1 VRVIKPT
8 EITSTTQFSRASTAT
23 YYDEDGVL
31 QTAAVDELRLN
42 FNPDTLESEGIL
54 IESEATNLA
63 LRSQE
68 FDNASWS
75 KVRGAITA
83 NAETAP
89 DGTMTMD
96 KLVEDTSNN
105 THFFSQSRTGSNET
119 TTLSVFAKEA
129 GRTRFALIMGNS
141 VSQSMAAF
149 FNLTLGVVS
158 AVEAEDADYTSPSAT
173 IEHVGNGIYRCSLTV
188 TKGSVNNNNSPQINL
203 ATNLN
208 AFSYTGDG
216 VSGIYIWG
224 AQLELGST
232 MTSYIPTVAATVT
245 RAADILGDMVTS
257 SVAEPDLTTTPPE
270 ALWVAATNYAI
281 DDIVIRT
288 TTHKKYI
295 NIQAGVD
302 ATLPEVDAA
311 LDTPTRWIEIGS
323 TNRYAMFDT
332 LRNTQTITTSPLSV
346 ILKAGRRID
355 SIGVLAM
362 EADSITIS
370 MVNAGVEVYSF
381 TQNLNT
387 RVTLGWYD
395 YFFGEFSSIPSIVKF
410 DLPPYTDGEIMITLT
425 SATGTVKCGAVVI
438 GNQQYLGQ
446 VQYNAVSEE
455 QNFSRI
461 EREFDGTAVLVQ
473 RRSIPKIN
481 AQLFANKTLTN
492 SIRSA
497 RTELNAVPT
506 VWSGLDDLSTD
517 DYFDALL
524 ILGIY
529 KRFEIDVAYPEQ
541 TIVNLELEEI

>member
-1 VRVIKPT
+1 MRVIKPT
-8 EITSTTQFSRASTAT
+8 EINSTTQFSRASTAT
-23 YYDEDGVL
+23 YYDASGIL
-31 QTAAVDELRLN
+31 QTAAIDEVRVNYNPTTLIVD
-42 FNPDTLESEGIL
+42 GIL
-54 IESEATNLA
+54 IESAATNLI

-68 FDNASWS
+68 FDNASWA
-75 KVRGAITA
+75 KTRATITA
-83 NAETAP
+83 DTTTAP
-89 DGTMTMD
+89 DGTSTAD
-96 KLVEDTSNN
+96 TLIEDSSATT
-105 THFFSQSRTGSNET
+105 THFIAQFATLTTGVAFTASIY
-119 TTLSVFAKEA
+119 AKA
-129 GRTRFALIMGNS
+129 GTRDKFDLIVGDGSINYASSFDLALG
-141 VSQSMAAF
+141 
-149 FNLTLGVVS
+149 T
-158 AVEAEDADYTSPSAT
+158 
-173 IEHVGNGIYRCSLTV
+173 VGNNQTGTGNPLPTNMSITALPNGWYRCSITHVSGVGSTTSKFMQIRMSNGSTV
-188 TKGSVNNNNSPQINL
+188 T
-203 ATNLN
+203 
-208 AFSYTGDG
+208 YTGDG
-216 VSGIYIWG
+216 ISGFYLWG
-224 AQLELGST
+224 AQLEVGSEAS
-232 MTSYIPTVAATVT
+232 SYNPTGATTVT
-245 RAADILGDMVTS
+245 RAADILGDMLTS
-257 SVAEPDLTTTPPE
+257 TVAEPDVGE
-270 ALWVAATNYAI
+270 SEWNAATNYAVS
-281 DDIVIRT
+281 DEVIRT
-288 TTHKKYI
+288 TTHKKYT
-295 NIQAGVD
+295 NIQAGID

-311 LDTPTRWIEIGS
+311 LDEPTRWIEIGS

-346 ILKAGRRID
+346 ILTAGRRID

-387 RVTLGWYD
+387 RFTLGWYD
-395 YFFGEFSSIPSIVKF
+395 YFFGQFSSIPSIVKF
-410 DLPPYTDGEIMITLT
+410 DLPPYTDGEIMVTLT
-425 SATGTVKCGAVVI
+425 SSTGTVACGAVVI
-438 GNQQYLGQ
+438 GNQTYLGQ

-481 AQLFANKTLTN
+481 AQLYADKTLTN
-492 SIRSA
+492 SIRST